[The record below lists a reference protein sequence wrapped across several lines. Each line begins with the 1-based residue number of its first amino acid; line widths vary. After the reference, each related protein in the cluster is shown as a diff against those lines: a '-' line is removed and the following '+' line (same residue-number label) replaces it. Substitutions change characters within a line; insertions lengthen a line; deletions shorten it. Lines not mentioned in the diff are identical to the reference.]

1 MKNAILVSGLIN
13 IETTLRIPAFPL
25 EYFPVT
31 YPFFGISSSVS
42 GVGYN
47 IAKALTVLGENV
59 HFLSLIGNDI
69 AAQQVRTKLLEDN
82 IPWKFVLSQL
92 DQTAQSVILYDDN
105 GRRQIHTDLKDIQ
118 EQVYPLELFE
128 QALSDVQI
136 CALCNINFSRPFLQ
150 RATRAGKLVATDV
163 HAISDLED
171 EYNCDFMQAANIL
184 FMSDDKLPDP
194 AETWVQKVWNRY
206 PAEIVVVGCGKQ
218 GALLALRE
226 GRQMERI
233 PAVVTRPIVNTIGA
247 GDALFSCFLHCYQ
260 QSADAYTAL
269 RKAVVFASY
278 KIGVTSAADGF
289 LNAKELE
296 KLATEIYTLH

>member
-163 HAISDLED
+163 HAISELED
-171 EYNCDFMQAANIL
+171 EYNRDFMQAANIL

-296 KLATEIYTLH
+296 KLSTEIYT

>member
-269 RKAVVFASY
+269 RKAVVFASF

-296 KLATEIYTLH
+296 KLSTEIYT